1 MFRNAK
7 IGDKVWDF
15 VYGEGIVTGINEC
28 EQYPLTVTFKDG
40 VHEVLFSYD
49 GKFNLNCNQSL
60 FWDRFEFTPPI
71 KPFDLVDYLNKNLI
85 KKEFKQGDDNFY
97 LYYDHTYNVWDISKN
112 IRFEEMKVY
121 FDCIHI
127 EDKLIFNQV
136 AKTLTDKKITP
147 KQLKQAYKSLN
158 WI

>member
-15 VYGEGIVTGINEC
+15 VYGEGTVTGINEC

-40 VHEVLFSYD
+40 SSATFSYE
-49 GKFNLNCNQSL
+49 GKYNLDYNQSL

-71 KPFDLVDYLNKNLI
+71 KPFDLVDYLKKNLI
-85 KKEFKQGDDNFY
+85 KKEFKQGDDNSY
-97 LYYDHTYNVWDISKN
+97 LCYDHKYNVWETYDSA
-112 IRFEEMKVY
+112 RFEELNVY

-127 EDKLIFNQV
+127 EDRIILNHV
-136 AKTLTDKKITP
+136 AKSLTDKNITT

>member
-15 VYGEGIVTGINEC
+15 VYGEGVITEISEC
-28 EQYPLTVTFKDG
+28 EHYPLTVTFKDG
-40 VHEVLFSYD
+40 SSATFSYE
-49 GKFNLNCNQSL
+49 GKYILDYNQTL

-85 KKEFKQGDDNFY
+85 KKEFKQGDDNSY
-97 LYYDHTYNVWDISKN
+97 LCYDHKYNVWETYDSA
-112 IRFEEMKVY
+112 RFEEFNVY

-127 EDKLIFNQV
+127 EDRIILNQV
-136 AKTLTDKKITP
+136 AKALTDKKITP

>member
-15 VYGEGIVTGINEC
+15 VYGEGVITEINDC

-40 VHEVLFSYD
+40 SSATFSYD
-49 GKFNLNCNQSL
+49 GKYILKCNQTL

-71 KPFDLVDYLNKNLI
+71 KPFYLVDYLNKNLI

-97 LYYDHTYNVWDISKN
+97 LYYDHEHNVWDISKN

-121 FDCIHI
+121 FDYIHT
-127 EDKLIFNQV
+127 EDRIILNQV

-147 KQLKQAYKSLN
+147 KQLKQVYKELG

>member
-15 VYGEGIVTGINEC
+15 VYGEGVITEISEC
-28 EQYPLTVTFKDG
+28 EQYPLIVTFKDG
-40 VHEVLFSYD
+40 GQATFSYE
-49 GKFNLNCNQSL
+49 GKYILKCNQSL
-60 FWDRFEFTPPI
+60 FWDRFEFTPPS

-85 KKEFKQGDDNFY
+85 KKEFKQGDYNFY
-97 LYYDHTYNVWDISKN
+97 LYYDHEHNVWDISKN
-112 IRFEEMKVY
+112 VGFEEMIVY
-121 FDCIHI
+121 FDCVNI
-127 EDKLIFNQV
+127 EDRIILNQV

-147 KQLKQAYKSLN
+147 KQLKQVYKSLN

>member
-15 VYGEGIVTGINEC
+15 VYGEGVITEINEC
-28 EQYPLTVTFKDG
+28 EQYPLTVTFKND
-40 VHEVLFSYD
+40 VCATFTYD
-49 GKFNLNCNQSL
+49 GKYISIHNQSL
-60 FWDRFEFTPPI
+60 FWDRFEFTLPI

-85 KKEFKQGDDNFY
+85 KKEFKKGEDNFY
-97 LYYDHTYNVWDISKN
+97 LCYDHEHNVWEASKN

-127 EDKLIFNQV
+127 EDRIILNQV

-147 KQLKQAYKSLN
+147 KQLKQAYKELG

>member
-15 VYGEGIVTGINEC
+15 VFGEGVITEISDC
-28 EQYPLTVTFKDG
+28 EQFPLTVTFKDD
-40 VHEVLFSYD
+40 VRSTFSYD
-49 GKFNLNCNQSL
+49 GKYILKCNQTL
-60 FWDRFEFTPPI
+60 FWDRVEFTPPA

-85 KKEFKQGDDNFY
+85 TKEFKQGDGNFY
-97 LYYDHTYNVWDISKN
+97 LCYDHNYNMWRRSQSTI
-112 IRFEEMKVY
+112 FEEMSVY
-121 FDCIHI
+121 FGEIMID
-127 EDKLIFNQV
+127 QV

-147 KQLKQAYKSLN
+147 KQLKQAYKELG